1 MQDSP
6 QAHRYSFVR
15 PRLPCIRAACS
26 GTRYR
31 FALKSMDLLL
41 WIYNVLLGD
50 SLLVLQKQ
58 NLQPLIMLCLN
69 GTSCEP
75 V

>member
-1 MQDSP
+1 
-6 QAHRYSFVR
+6 
-15 PRLPCIRAACS
+15 
-26 GTRYR
+26 
-31 FALKSMDLLL
+31 MDLLL
-41 WIYNVLLGD
+41 WVYNVLLEY

-58 NLQPLIMLCLN
+58 NLQPLIMLCQK